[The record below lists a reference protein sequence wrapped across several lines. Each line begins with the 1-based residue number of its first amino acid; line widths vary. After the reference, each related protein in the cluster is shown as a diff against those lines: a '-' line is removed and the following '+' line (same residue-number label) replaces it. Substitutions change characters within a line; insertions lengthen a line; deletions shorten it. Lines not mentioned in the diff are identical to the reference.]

1 MWAFVRELQADGTT
15 ILLTTQYLEEADQ
28 LADQITVIDVGK
40 VIAEGTSDQLKD
52 QIGGEVLEL
61 NVEDTAQTWRG
72 RRGARRASEPA
83 RPNVD
88 VDEGRIRVPVGNE
101 GAEALRDSSRRLD
114 EQKIKLAGFAV
125 HRPTLDDVFL
135 ALTGPRRRGRRP
147 SPSRS
152 NREAR
157 PSRPEGEGMSATI
170 ARSPTARRAPS
181 TVGARISRA
190 INNGLI
196 VAHRNI
202 VTLTRVP
209 TVFIFELVQ
218 PIMFVL
224 LFRFIYANNIANLP
238 AGFDYVLFLMP
249 GIFIQN
255 AIFGA
260 TTTAI
265 GLAEDMKEGI
275 IDRFRSL
282 PMARSAVLVGRT
294 TFDLA
299 KNLILVAIVL
309 VIGYLVGFR
318 FSNGFVNALW
328 MLVLVMAVGFT
339 FSWISAC
346 VGLSLKKVEAVQAA
360 SFTWI
365 FPIVFVSSAFVPV
378 VGMAPFLQVIA
389 RNNPVTHWCN
399 LARYLA
405 VGPGAIVDPQTH
417 LPVDTFHALV
427 FLSVAWIVGLL
438 LIFVPLSTRLYRRL
452 T

>member
-1 MWAFVRELQADGTT
+1 
-15 ILLTTQYLEEADQ
+15 
-28 LADQITVIDVGK
+28 
-40 VIAEGTSDQLKD
+40 
-52 QIGGEVLEL
+52 
-61 NVEDTAQTWRG
+61 
-72 RRGARRASEPA
+72 
-83 RPNVD
+83 
-88 VDEGRIRVPVGNE
+88 
-101 GAEALRDSSRRLD
+101 
-114 EQKIKLAGFAV
+114 
-125 HRPTLDDVFL
+125 
-135 ALTGPRRRGRRP
+135 
-147 SPSRS
+147 
-152 NREAR
+152 
-157 PSRPEGEGMSATI
+157 MSATI
-170 ARSPTARRAPS
+170 ARSSIERRAPS
-181 TVGARISRA
+181 SVGARVARA
-190 INNGLI
+190 INNGLL
-196 VAHRNI
+196 VARRNI

-209 TVFIFELVQ
+209 TVFVFELVQ

-224 LFRFIYANNIANLP
+224 LFRFIFANNISNLP
-238 AGFDYVLFLMP
+238 SGFNYVSFLMP

-255 AIFGA
+255 AIFGS

-328 MLVLVMAVGFT
+328 MLLLVMAVGFT
-339 FSWISAC
+339 FSWICAC

-360 SFTWI
+360 TFTMI

-389 RNNPVTHWCN
+389 RNNPITHWCN

-417 LPVDTFHALV
+417 LPVNTFHALV
-427 FLSVAWIVGLL
+427 FLSVVWVVGLL
-438 LIFVPLSTRLYRRL
+438 LVFVPLAIRLYRKL